1 MSALD
6 LSYALADAYDRA
18 IHGSPGEDRPSIRRA
33 FGRAVAALKDGDP
46 KPGILLIYRWP

>member
-1 MSALD
+1 MSAVD
-6 LSYALADAYDRA
+6 LSCLLSEAYTRA